1 MPPLRGQTAHSLRHG
16 TRAPLADLAPK
27 IATSLSV
34 IEQEVMELCVLYGL
48 PGVGKLTVARELSR
62 LRLEYKLFHIHML
75 ADMLEPLFGF
85 GSQGFV
91 ELRDRI
97 WPMVIERAVGDGLP
111 GLIATIVFE
120 RSVPEAMVPNVRDRV
135 VEAGGAVRFVQL
147 VCEKAENERRLAS
160 PARTRHPVEL
170 FNDILAAGQFTT
182 PADLGDTLTLD
193 TTRLSAAQAADSIAG
208 HWA

>member
-1 MPPLRGQTAHSLRHG
+1 
-16 TRAPLADLAPK
+16 
-27 IATSLSV
+27 
-34 IEQEVMELCVLYGL
+34 MELYVLYGL

-62 LRLEYKLFHIHML
+62 LRPEYKLFHIHML

-97 WPMVIERAVGDGLP
+97 WPMVIERAVADGLP

-120 RSVPEAMVPNVRDRV
+120 RSVPETMVPNVRDRV
-135 VEAGGAVRFVQL
+135 VEAGGLVHFVQL

-160 PARTRHPVEL
+160 PERTRHRKITSVEL
-170 FNDILAAGQFTT
+170 FNDILPAGQFTT
-182 PADLGDTLTLD
+182 LADPGDTMTLD
-193 TTRLSAAQAADSIAG
+193 TTRLSAAEAADSIAG

>member
-1 MPPLRGQTAHSLRHG
+1 
-16 TRAPLADLAPK
+16 
-27 IATSLSV
+27 
-34 IEQEVMELCVLYGL
+34 MELYVLYGL

-62 LRLEYKLFHIHML
+62 LRPEYKLFHIHML

-97 WPMVIERAVGDGLP
+97 WPMVIERAIADGLP

-120 RSVPEAMVPNVRDRV
+120 RSVPETMVPNVRDRV

-147 VCEKAENERRLAS
+147 VCEKAEHERRLAS
-160 PARTRHPVEL
+160 FERTRHRKLTSVEL

-182 PADLGDTLTLD
+182 PADLGDILTLD
-193 TTRLSAAQAADSIAG
+193 TTRLSGAQAADSIAG

>member
-1 MPPLRGQTAHSLRHG
+1 
-16 TRAPLADLAPK
+16 
-27 IATSLSV
+27 
-34 IEQEVMELCVLYGL
+34 MELYVLYGL

-62 LRLEYKLFHIHML
+62 LRPGYKLFHIHML

-97 WPMVIERAVGDGLP
+97 WPMVIERAVADGLP
-111 GLIATIVFE
+111 GLIAIIVFE
-120 RSVPEAMVPNVRDRV
+120 RSVPETMVPNVRDRV
-135 VEAGGAVRFVQL
+135 VEAGGSVRFVQL
-147 VCEKAENERRLAS
+147 VCEKAKNERRLAS
-160 PARTRHPVEL
+160 PERTRYRKITSVEL

-182 PADLGDTLTLD
+182 PADPGDTMTLGA
-193 TTRLSAAQAADSIAG
+193 TRLSAAQTADSIAG